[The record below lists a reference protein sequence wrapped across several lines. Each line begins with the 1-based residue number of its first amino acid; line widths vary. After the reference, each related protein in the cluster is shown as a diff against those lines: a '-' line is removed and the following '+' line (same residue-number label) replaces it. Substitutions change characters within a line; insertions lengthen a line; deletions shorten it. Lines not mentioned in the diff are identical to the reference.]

1 MRTVISAMALVFLS
15 ISPALAV
22 DTAKT
27 YSSGV
32 LVSIFLGFCALIVIA
47 QAVPALMLLLG
58 AIKAFATRKARE
70 EIPATESIR
79 NDS

>member
-1 MRTVISAMALVFLS
+1 MRTVISALALVILS

-22 DTAKT
+22 DTTKT

-58 AIKAFATRKARE
+58 AIKAFAARRAGQE
-70 EIPATESIR
+70 VEATEAVRS
-79 NDS
+79 DT

>member
-1 MRTVISAMALVFLS
+1 MRTVISALALVFLS

-47 QAVPALMLLLG
+47 QAVPAMMLLLG
-58 AIKAFATRKARE
+58 AIKAFAARRAGE
-70 EIPATESIR
+70 EVPATESVR
-79 NDS
+79 SDT

>member
-1 MRTVISAMALVFLS
+1 MRTVISALALVFLS
-15 ISPALAV
+15 INPALAV

-58 AIKAFATRKARE
+58 AVKAFAARKTQE
-70 EIPATESIR
+70 KVPATESVR
-79 NDS
+79 SDT

>member
-1 MRTVISAMALVFLS
+1 MRTVISALALVFLS

-58 AIKAFATRKARE
+58 AVKAFAARKSHKE
-70 EIPATESIR
+70 VPATESVR
-79 NDS
+79 SDT